1 MDFSQRNEK
10 WQGKP
15 RYFRQTQTRSSAPRY
30 WNCWVD
36 GSQIVGTWGQI
47 GGAEQKVTET
57 AQGVNKGKK
66 NEVSPEDYALYLGRE
81 RCRKKHWEGY
91 REYSGPQNDPKA
103 KPLDELETKIDF
115 ANPPKNLAFWKPD
128 NSPGAGIEKKAENNV
143 LWYARK
149 MNGLMFCAW
158 CDEAGIVRLTSRRM
172 LTQHDLETETA
183 YTWNDRFPH
192 LVQALVG
199 IMPPKSCLLGELVA
213 FDKENKDSLS
223 LIGTYTKSLTPK
235 AMEEQAAGGWA
246 KFYIWDV
253 AFWEGVDLVKESPV
267 RLRYELIHSILV
279 NAPHLI
285 PVQYVVPGLK
295 DSAGAD
301 WYGDI
306 PYMKELA
313 KTLGFEGWVAV
324 DPDGIFG
331 DRAYNF
337 KGKPDRPGKFAAKV
351 KPEYE
356 DDFIVFWNPE
366 KGFGEYSTKGRYGG
380 SGVKSVTLYQ
390 LNSQGEL
397 VYIANC
403 SSGMTEEMKTKM
415 KPTEGPVGVWKVI
428 YTDRRYITDGDD
440 TNAIDFPRFD
450 SVRTD
455 KTPAECINPRL

>member
-10 WQGKP
+10 WGGKT
-15 RYFRQTQTRSSAPRY
+15 RYFRQTQTRSSSPRF

-36 GSQIVGTWGQI
+36 GPSIYGEWGQI
-47 GGAEQKVTET
+47 GGAIQKVSELAT
-57 AQGVNKGKK
+57 GVNKGKK

-91 REYSGPQNDPKA
+91 REYDGPQDSTKA
-103 KPLDELETKIDF
+103 KPLDKETASLSF
-115 ANPPKNLAFWKPD
+115 SNPPKNLAFWKPD
-128 NSPGAGIEKKAENNV
+128 NSPGAGIEKKAENQV

-158 CDEAGIVRLTSRRM
+158 CDEEGVVRLTSRRM
-172 LTQHDLETETA
+172 LTQHDLETETE
-183 YTWNDRFPH
+183 YTWNHRFPH
-192 LVQALVG
+192 IVNALQG
-199 IMPPKSCLLGELVA
+199 IMPPKSCVLGELVA
-213 FDKENKDSLS
+213 FDKMNKDSLS

-235 AMEEQAAGGWA
+235 AMEEQARDGWA
-246 KFYIWDV
+246 QFYIWDV
-253 AFWEGVDLVKESPV
+253 AFWDGQDLVRESPV
-267 RLRYELIHSILV
+267 RFRYDLIHQTFTGVASI
-279 NAPHLI
+279 I
-285 PVQYVVPGLK
+285 PVQFIHQG
-295 DSAGAD
+295 AGAE
-301 WYGDI
+301 WYGGLDF
-306 PYMKELA
+306 MRELA
-313 KTLGFEGWVAV
+313 KKLGWEGFVAV
-324 DPDGIFG
+324 DPEGIFG

-380 SGVKSVTLYQ
+380 QGVKSVTLYQ
-390 LNSQGEL
+390 LNTKGEP
-397 VYIANC
+397 VYVANC
-403 SSGMTEEMKTKM
+403 SSGMTEEMKTNM

-428 YTDRRYITDGDD
+428 YTDRRYISDGDD

-455 KTPAECINPRL
+455 KKPEECVNERL